1 MDAEPVHGGTVKKRK
16 TPGKPGVM
24 PNRVRLSG
32 DFSPGQLATV
42 ATESLPHYE
51 AEAKKRQKGGQG
63 GVLLVAGLPQ
73 ASEHSKAR
81 DQAAA
86 AVGF

>member
-42 ATESLPHYE
+42 ATESLEGKVEFCLWQDCH
-51 AEAKKRQKGGQG
+51 KQVSTQKP
-63 GVLLVAGLPQ
+63 ATKPPPPW
-73 ASEHSKAR
+73 AFHPAT
-81 DQAAA
+81 
-86 AVGF
+86 